1 MPAFEYRSLDH
12 RGKVRKGVLEADSPR
27 QVRQQL
33 KGKGWVPLE
42 VGEARDRPQSGGLA
56 DYFSRSGKLDTGE
69 QALVTRQLATLI
81 RSGLPVEQALSA
93 VVRQAGRPRI
103 ERIVLAV
110 RARVVEGHSLAA
122 SLAEF
127 PRAFPEMYRATVAA
141 GEQSG
146 HLEDVLEQLAEY
158 LENRH
163 DTGRSV
169 AQSLIYP
176 AFILV
181 FSFAI
186 IILLM
191 TYVVPRMVE
200 VFTRH
205 DAELPWL
212 TQALIGLSDFVRNW
226 LWLVA
231 LLLTAGVV
239 AFVRALRDPGF
250 RFRVHQRL
258 TEAPLLGKM
267 LRVADSARLA
277 STLGILAR
285 SGVPLVDA
293 LVISSQVV
301 GNLAIRE
308 AVRKAAARVR
318 EGGSLSRALDQSGYF
333 PPMLVQ
339 MIASGEASGELDRML
354 TRAADYQERELN
366 GVVNTLVGL
375 LGPATLLFMA
385 VVVFTIVMAMMQP
398 ILQMNELF
406 GIG

>member
-1 MPAFEYRSLDH
+1 MPAFEYRCLDH
-12 RGKVRKGVLEADSPR
+12 RGKVRKGVLEGDSAR
-27 QVRQQL
+27 QIRQQL
-33 KGKGWVPLE
+33 KGKGWVPLDVDE
-42 VGEARDRPQSGGLA
+42 TRDSSGGSGA
-56 DYFSRSGKLDTGE
+56 GARWSRSGKLDTGE

-93 VVRQAGRPRI
+93 VVNQTGRPRI
-103 ERIVLAV
+103 ERIVVAV
-110 RARVVEGHSLAA
+110 RARVLEGHSLAA
-122 SLAEF
+122 ALAEF

-186 IILLM
+186 IVLLM

-200 VFTRH
+200 VFARQ

-212 TQALIGLSDFVRNW
+212 TQALIVLSDFVRNW
-226 LWLVA
+226 LWLMA
-231 LLLTAGVV
+231 LLVVGATV
-239 AFVRALRDPGF
+239 AFVRALRNPAF
-250 RFRVHQRL
+250 RFRVHERL
-258 TEAPLLGKM
+258 TQLPALGRM
-267 LRVADSARLA
+267 LRSADSARLA
-277 STLGILAR
+277 STLGILSR

-301 GNLAIRE
+301 SNLAIRE
-308 AVRKAAARVR
+308 AVRNAAARVR
-318 EGGSLSRALDQSGYF
+318 EGGSLSRALDNSGYF

-375 LGPATLLFMA
+375 LGPFTLLFMA
-385 VVVFTIVMAMMQP
+385 IMVFTIVMAMMQP
-398 ILQMNELF
+398 ILQMNQLF
-406 GIG
+406 NIG